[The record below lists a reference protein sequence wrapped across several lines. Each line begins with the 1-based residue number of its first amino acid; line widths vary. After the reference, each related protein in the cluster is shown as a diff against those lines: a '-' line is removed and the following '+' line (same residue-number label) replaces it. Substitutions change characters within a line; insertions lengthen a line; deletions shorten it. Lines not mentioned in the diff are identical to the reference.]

1 MELSLP
7 VWLGSSLGTRTHLA
21 STHLERECSLQA
33 ICSPGALYVLGTQ
46 DLDGRLATK
55 LISSN
60 SSPNMKQGA
69 EMEDHAT
76 RHRQSTIAE
85 LSPAMPSTKG
95 QSEKQAG
102 HSSLLTQRQE
112 FDTGHKFYQHRFTF
126 HGRENHEP
134 RLSGVLDEKAFHRH
148 VTWRPEVTFYA
159 QGVGEGEG
167 DGTMLMTSNLSHP
180 HETVSQYFR

>member
-33 ICSPGALYVLGTQ
+33 ICSPGALYLLGTQ

-102 HSSLLTQRQE
+102 HASLLTQRQSLTQVTSSTN
-112 FDTGHKFYQHRFTF
+112 TGSHFM
-126 HGRENHEP
+126 
-134 RLSGVLDEKAFHRH
+134 
-148 VTWRPEVTFYA
+148 
-159 QGVGEGEG
+159 
-167 DGTMLMTSNLSHP
+167 DGKTMNPGCLGFWMRKHSIAM
-180 HETVSQYFR
+180 